1 MLPDSDPS
9 LSNPCG
15 NRVSIRQRSLDHE
28 GARDRVE
35 VCISRCQLTTHAHAQ
50 SFIHS
55 NRGVFIR
62 TNLTPTHSFAQAV
75 VAGLRSRWT
84 SRTHFRDGI
93 ALGPPLGSR
102 TNDSTDPKPHITS
115 YSQLGLQVRKKARRK
130 MIANEIQS
138 TEAIS
143 PSRS

>member
-1 MLPDSDPS
+1 MPDSDPS

-15 NRVSIRQRSLDHE
+15 NRVSIRQRPLDHE

-35 VCISRCQLTTHAHAQ
+35 VCISRCQLTAHAHAQ

-62 TNLTPTHSFAQAV
+62 TNLTPFAQAV

-84 SRTHFRDGI
+84 SRTHCRDGI
-93 ALGPPLGSR
+93 ALGLPLGSR
-102 TNDSTDPKPHITS
+102 TNNSTDPKPHITS

-130 MIANEIQS
+130 MIANENQL